1 VTRDV
6 HIERCV
12 CGAKLPAAE
21 QALARAY
28 DHVELPP
35 IKPVTTRINL
45 HRADCPCC
53 GKSTTAEPPADMPPG
68 SPFGPGIA
76 ALVTYLHGC
85 QMVGYARL
93 AEMLEGLF
101 GLKIS
106 EGAIANM
113 LARTAEPLAECA
125 QTIHET
131 VRNKATAGRFQTLGT
146 CTLGR
151 PNNTPFDL
159 DVAIVLLEDA
169 EFERLVHDNW
179 RVLDES
185 NVTRFDQ
192 AVSIYI
198 VAGYPLETLVKTR
211 MNWRQSFTR
220 VYTNPY
226 HGGLE
231 DADHQ
236 MFRLNYSRSAPGSS
250 GRLQQTP
257 NLRGVSGASV
267 WALTNNN
274 PGYLWARFKI
284 VKVVAI
290 QVAFKHDT
298 YIAAEWW
305 TLVQEVLQS
314 WGRNFLTTCGP
325 AQITNMLSLPSCV
338 LTRPIL
344 LGAWITFPQRQ
355 PRH

>member
-35 IKPVTTRINL
+35 IKPVTTRTNL

-53 GKSTTAEPPADMPPG
+53 GKTTTAEPPADMPPG

-93 AEMLEGLF
+93 AKMLEGLF

-131 VRNKATAGRFQTLGT
+131 VRNS
-146 CTLGR
+146 
-151 PNNTPFDL
+151 P
-159 DVAIVLLEDA
+159 AIASDETSA
-169 EFERLVHDNW
+169 
-179 RVLDES
+179 RVK
-185 NVTRFDQ
+185 
-192 AVSIYI
+192 
-198 VAGYPLETLVKTR
+198 GKT
-211 MNWRQSFTR
+211 
-220 VYTNPY
+220 
-226 HGGLE
+226 H
-231 DADHQ
+231 
-236 MFRLNYSRSAPGSS
+236 
-250 GRLQQTP
+250 
-257 NLRGVSGASV
+257 
-267 WALTNNN
+267 
-274 PGYLWARFKI
+274 
-284 VKVVAI
+284 
-290 QVAFKHDT
+290 
-298 YIAAEWW
+298 
-305 TLVQEVLQS
+305 
-314 WGRNFLTTCGP
+314 
-325 AQITNMLSLPSCV
+325 
-338 LTRPIL
+338 
-344 LGAWITFPQRQ
+344 
-355 PRH
+355 